1 MTSKINIKSYEENR
15 LNVKTATLC
24 WCCSLKLALLLLML
38 LPSSSQIIKE
48 ITIHITAKTKE
59 QQQNFHSGQTQKQ
72 FLELIKKKLSSVK
85 TGFYEAGPG
94 PVAVHS

>member
-59 QQQNFHSGQTQKQ
+59 QQQNFHSGHT
-72 FLELIKKKLSSVK
+72 SS
-85 TGFYEAGPG
+85 F
-94 PVAVHS
+94 